1 MLGIRLLYYIRITLL
16 ETNKKMNT
24 FTITFKNAM
33 EEMKT
38 EDFHLDF
45 VTVQGVTAYFEEV
58 FGIRVKSITK
68 H

>member
-1 MLGIRLLYYIRITLL
+1 
-16 ETNKKMNT
+16 MNT

-45 VTVQGVTAYFEEV
+45 VTVQGVIAHFDEV

>member
-1 MLGIRLLYYIRITLL
+1 MKNTF
-16 ETNKKMNT
+16 NT
-24 FTITFKNAM
+24 FTVTFKNAM

-45 VTVQGVTAYFEEV
+45 VTVQGAIAHFEEI

>member
-1 MLGIRLLYYIRITLL
+1 MVLNINTYICPHI
-16 ETNKKMNT
+16 NNNKMNT

-45 VTVQGVTAYFEEV
+45 VTVQGVIAHFDEV

>member
-1 MLGIRLLYYIRITLL
+1 
-16 ETNKKMNT
+16 MNT

-33 EEMKT
+33 EEIKT

-45 VTVQGVTAYFEEV
+45 VTVQGVISHFEEV

>member
-1 MLGIRLLYYIRITLL
+1 MLH
-16 ETNKKMNT
+16 NKKQNKMNT

-45 VTVQGVTAYFEEV
+45 VTVQGVIAHFDEV

>member
-1 MLGIRLLYYIRITLL
+1 MKNTF
-16 ETNKKMNT
+16 NT
-24 FTITFKNAM
+24 FTVTFKNAK

-45 VTVQGVTAYFEEV
+45 ATVQGAIAHFEEI

>member
-1 MLGIRLLYYIRITLL
+1 
-16 ETNKKMNT
+16 MNT
-24 FTITFKNAM
+24 FTITFKNAIG
-33 EEMKT
+33 EMKT

-45 VTVQGVTAYFEEV
+45 VTVQGVITHFEEL